1 MRLFY
6 SRWIK
11 MTYIRAKDRIGTT
24 VNGFKILDTK
34 RENRRTYLY
43 IICPYCEE
51 KKWMRVEDIT
61 SGRCVSCGCYNT
73 KYNLKQG
80 KDLTN
85 LEFDR
90 LKAIEATEQRDNS
103 NGSII
108 WKCECSCGN
117 IAYVSASHLVKK
129 AVRSCGCLAVEVYSN
144 NGKIAGKNVS
154 DNFCVENTN
163 IKNLTMKI
171 PKHNTSGVKGVIW
184 DSARN
189 KWRAQIGFKGR
200 NYHLGRFSEKQEAIS
215 ARKEAEK
222 NIFGDFLAWYSKEYS
237 EKWKKMQ
244 RKENDK

>member
-1 MRLFY
+1 MLLFY

-51 KKWMRVEDIT
+51 KKWMRVEDVI
-61 SGRCVSCGCYNT
+61 SNKCVSCGCYNI
-73 KYNLKQG
+73 KYNLKKG

-85 LEFDR
+85 LEFGR
-90 LKAIEATEQRDNS
+90 LKAIEATEQRNS

-117 IAYVSASHLVKK
+117 TAYVSAGDLVKK
-129 AVRSCGCLAVEVYSN
+129 AVRSCGCLAKEVYSH
-144 NGKIAGKNVS
+144 NGKIAGKNIS

-163 IKNLTMKI
+163 VKNLTMKI
-171 PKHNTSGVKGVIW
+171 PKHNTSGIKGVTW
-184 DSARN
+184 DSARK
-189 KWRAQIGFKGR
+189 KWRAQIHFKGR
-200 NYHLGRFSEKQEAIS
+200 NYYLGRFAEKKKQY
-215 ARKEAEK
+215 RPGKKLK
-222 NIFGDFLAWYSKEYS
+222 NIFLVIFWYGIPRRIRKNGKNA
-237 EKWKKMQ
+237 EKGK
-244 RKENDK
+244 